1 MCPVGRTLV
10 SPVFVGRDAE
20 LAALTAALDA
30 AVAGDPAVVLL
41 SGEAGVGKT
50 RLVEEAAERASAAGV
65 RVLAGSC
72 IEMGGEGLPFGPL
85 AHALRSLMRDTSPE
99 QLDAFIGPARPELA
113 QVLPDLDPDSALS
126 TSPLSEGGTARLLE
140 LVVGVIERLAA
151 DRPLMFVI
159 EDLHWADQ
167 STLDLVALLVR
178 ALRAD
183 RVLVVVSFR
192 SDELHR
198 SHPLRPLVTG
208 WERVRAVQRIE
219 LGRLGRAEVAQQLE
233 AILGAPP
240 SARLVD
246 QVHERSEGNAFLVEE
261 ILGAVQGG
269 ADPDQLPLSLRDVLL
284 ARVERLDPSTQRLL
298 RIAAAGGRAVS
309 DRLLAAVAGL
319 EEAELDAAL
328 REAVEHH
335 VLVVDETERGYV
347 FRHALTRDAIY
358 GDTLPRERV
367 RIHTAYGEALSADPA
382 LAGGNVAV
390 AAALA
395 LHWRAAHDL
404 PRALEASI
412 EAAQLAA
419 GYAPAEALGH
429 LERALEIWPQV
440 PDAAE
445 RSDIDV
451 VEALRRAG
459 QSAYAAGA
467 LDRSLA
473 MFDEALAELGPD
485 ADPERR
491 ALLMEA
497 RVATLLDFGRA
508 DEAGLE
514 LERAAA
520 LLPPEPPS
528 DAQAVV
534 FTALA
539 VHRAIGADFDGARSA
554 AEQAVTA
561 ASGVG
566 SPGREASA
574 RMMLGMALVYLEQ
587 GDGGLVELEAGL
599 RLAEAAGDPVLALR
613 GHVNLS
619 DALQSLGRSRDAAE
633 VAVRGVELAARVGL
647 TRSVYGALVTLNYA
661 EALFHI
667 GQWDEAH
674 RLLTRA
680 MDNELANPYAGV
692 ILDHRARIAALAGRY
707 DAARADLDAARRL
720 LPARHGVQ
728 YSFAHP
734 FAAAEMERAL
744 GDATGAREDL
754 RRALEHEAVATI
766 PRYAWQ
772 LVWLGL
778 RVEAEASEPAPHRVA
793 ALAALTRELRATTP
807 PALAYRAL
815 AAAESARGA
824 GRDANW
830 TEAIDASRR
839 AGDPYLVAYALLRRA
854 EVACAAADRESAS
867 PAAQEAA
874 RLAAALGAA
883 PLLEEVRA
891 LARRA
896 RLRIEAAAP
905 EAEPAATGIDALGLT
920 QREREVLQL
929 LADGRSNPQ
938 IAAELFISR
947 KTASV
952 HVSNILGKLG
962 VASRGEAAAVAHR
975 LGLSAAGARSS

>member
-1 MCPVGRTLV
+1 MRPVGRTLV

-30 AVAGDPAVVLL
+30 AVAGDPAVVLV

-50 RLVEEAAERASAAGV
+50 RLVEEAAERASAAGA

-85 AHALRSLMRDTSPE
+85 AHVFRSLMRDTSPE
-99 QLDAFIGPARPELA
+99 ELDAFIGPARSELA
-113 QVLPDLDPDSALS
+113 QVLPELDPDSALH
-126 TSPLSEGGTARLLE
+126 TTPLGEGGTARLLE
-140 LVVGVIERLAA
+140 LVVGVIQRLAA

-159 EDLHWADQ
+159 EDLHWADR

-178 ALRAD
+178 ALQAD

-219 LGRLGRAEVAQQLE
+219 LERLGRADVARQLE

-309 DRLLAAVAGL
+309 DRLLAAVAGMD
-319 EEAELDAAL
+319 EAELDAAL

-335 VLVVDETERGYV
+335 VLVVDDTERGYV

-412 EAAQLAA
+412 EAAQLAS

-445 RSDIDV
+445 RSGIDV

-497 RVATLLDFGRA
+497 RAATVLDSGRD
-508 DEAGLE
+508 DEARLD

-520 LLPPEPPS
+520 LLPDDRPS
-528 DAQAVV
+528 DAR
-534 FTALA
+534 ALVLTTLA
-539 VHRAIGADFDGARSA
+539 SQRAIAGDFPGARSA
-554 AEQAVTA
+554 AEQAVVA
-561 ASGVG
+561 ATGVG
-566 SPGREASA
+566 GAAREAAA
-574 RMMLGMALVYLEQ
+574 RMMLGMALVYLE
-587 GDGGLVELEAGL
+587 GERGLLDLETGV
-599 RLAEAAGDPVLALR
+599 RLAEEAGDHAMTLR
-613 GHVNLS
+613 GHLNHS
-619 DALQSLGRSRDAAE
+619 DALQTLGRSRESLE
-633 VAVRGVELAARVGL
+633 VADRGMELAARVGL
-647 TRSVYGALVTLNYA
+647 TRSVYGVLVACNLA
-661 EALFHI
+661 EAQFHL
-667 GQWDEAH
+667 GQWDDGH
-674 RLLTRA
+674 RVLTRA
-680 MDNELANPYAGV
+680 VDHGLASPFASV

-707 DAARADLDAARRL
+707 DEARADIDTAHRL
-720 LPARHGVQ
+720 LPARHGGQ
-728 YSFAHP
+728 YSFARA
-734 FAAAEMERAL
+734 FAAAEIGRAL
-744 GDATGAREDL
+744 GDSAGAREEVY
-754 RRALEHEAVATI
+754 RALEHEALAPI
-766 PRYAWQ
+766 PRFAWQ
-772 LVWLGL
+772 LVWQGL
-778 RVEAEASEPAPHRVA
+778 RVEAEASEPAPDRVA
-793 ALAALTRELRATTP
+793 ALATLSSELSATTA

-815 AAAESARGA
+815 ANGES
-824 GRDANW
+824 GRTGRRETDW
-830 TEAIDASRR
+830 TEAIAASRR
-839 AGDPYLVAYALLRRA
+839 AGDPYLIAYALLRQA
-854 EVACAAADRESAS
+854 EVASAAADRESAS
-867 PAAQEAA
+867 AAVAGGRAAGHGARRGAAA
-874 RLAAALGAA
+874 R
-883 PLLEEVRA
+883 
-891 LARRA
+891 RRA
-896 RLRIEAAAP
+896 RAGTARAPADRRGRARGTGGRGRDRRIWPDPARARGAQTRRRRTV
-905 EAEPAATGIDALGLT
+905 EPSD
-920 QREREVLQL
+920 R
-929 LADGRSNPQ
+929 RS
-938 IAAELFISR
+938 A
-947 KTASV
+947 V
-952 HVSNILGKLG
+952 HQP
-962 VASRGEAAAVAHR
+962 
-975 LGLSAAGARSS
+975 

>member
-1 MCPVGRTLV
+1 MGAMRRSLV

-50 RLVEEAAERASAAGV
+50 RLVEEAAERASAAGA

-85 AHALRSLMRDTSPE
+85 AHAFRSLMRDASPE
-99 QLDAFIGPARPELA
+99 ELDAYIGPARSELA
-113 QVLPDLDPDSALS
+113 QVLPDLDPDSAPGAGS
-126 TSPLSEGGTARLLE
+126 IGKGGTARLLE
-140 LVVGVIERLAA
+140 LVVGVIERVAA

-159 EDLHWADQ
+159 EDLHWADR

-178 ALRAD
+178 ALRAN
-183 RVLVVVSFR
+183 RVLIVVSFR
-192 SDELHR
+192 TDELHR

-298 RIAAAGGRAVS
+298 RIAAAAGRTVS
-309 DRLLAAVAGL
+309 DRLLAAVAGM

-382 LAGGNVAV
+382 LAGRNVAV

-440 PDAAE
+440 PDAAQ
-445 RSDIDV
+445 RSGIDI
-451 VEALRRAG
+451 VEALGRAG

-473 MFDEALAELGPD
+473 MFDEALAELDPD

-497 RVATLLDFGRA
+497 RAAAVLDSGREP
-508 DEAGLE
+508 EARLE

-520 LLPPEPPS
+520 LLPAEPPS
-528 DAQAVV
+528 DARAVV
-534 FTALA
+534 LTALA
-539 VHRAIGADFDGARSA
+539 SQLAVVGDFEGALAA
-554 AEQAVTA
+554 AEQAVA
-561 ASGVG
+561 AATGRG
-566 SPGREASA
+566 APRREAAA
-574 RMMLGMALVYLEQ
+574 RMMLGMALAYLE
-587 GDGGLVELEAGL
+587 GDRGLPELETAL
-599 RLAEAAGDPVLALR
+599 RLATEAEDHATALR

-619 DALQSLGRSRDAAE
+619 DALQTLGRSRESAE
-633 VAVRGVELAARVGL
+633 VAERGMELAARVGL
-647 TRSVYGALVTLNYA
+647 TRSVYGVLVAINRA
-661 EALFHI
+661 EAQFHL
-667 GQWDEAH
+667 GQWDAGH
-674 RLLTRA
+674 RVLTHA
-680 MDNELANPYAGV
+680 IDTGPASPFASE

-707 DAARADLDAARRL
+707 EDARADLQAAHRL
-720 LPARHGVQ
+720 VPEPLGVQ
-728 YSFAHP
+728 YSFARS
-734 FAAAEMERAL
+734 FAAAEMSRAL
-744 GDATGAREDL
+744 RDAAGAREDL
-754 RRALEHEAVATI
+754 RRALEYEVAPI
-766 PRYAWQ
+766 ARYSWQ

-778 RVEAEASEPAPHRVA
+778 RVEAEASEPAPERVA
-793 ALAALTRELRATTP
+793 ALEGLSRELAAATP
-807 PALAYRAL
+807 PALAYQAL
-815 AAAESARGA
+815 AAAESARVA
-824 GRDANW
+824 GDDANW
-830 TEAIDASRR
+830 LAAIAATRT
-839 AGDPYLVAYALLRRA
+839 AGDPYLLAYALLRHA

-867 PAAQEAA
+867 PAVQEAA
-874 RLAAALGAA
+874 RLATALGAA
-883 PLLEEVRA
+883 PLLADITA

-896 RLRIEAAAP
+896 RVRIDGDAP
-905 EAEPAATGIDALGLT
+905 EAEPAGTGIDAFGLT
-920 QREREVLQL
+920 QREREVLEL
-929 LADGRSNPQ
+929 LAVGRSNPQ

-975 LGLSAAGARSS
+975 LGLQAAASPTS

>member
-1 MCPVGRTLV
+1 MRPMGRTLV

-30 AVAGDPAVVLL
+30 AVAGEPTVVLL
-41 SGEAGVGKT
+41 GGEAGVGKT
-50 RLVEEAAERASAAGV
+50 RLVEEAAGRANDAGA

-85 AHALRSLMRDTSPE
+85 AHVFRSLMRDTSPE
-99 QLDAFIGPARPELA
+99 ELDAFVGPARSELA
-113 QVLPDLDPDSALS
+113 RVLPDLDPDSAPS
-126 TSPLSEGGTARLLE
+126 AAPLGEGGTARLLE

-159 EDLHWADQ
+159 EDLHWADR

-178 ALRAD
+178 ALHAD
-183 RVLVVVSFR
+183 RVLVVASFR
-192 SDELHR
+192 TDELHR

-240 SARLVD
+240 SPRLVD

-261 ILGAVQGG
+261 ILGAVQSG

-284 ARVERLDPSTQRLL
+284 ARVERLAPSTQRLL
-298 RIAAAGGRAVS
+298 RVAAAGGPAVS
-309 DRLLAAVAGL
+309 DRLLAAVAGV

-367 RIHTAYGEALSADPA
+367 RIHTAYGDALSADPA

-395 LHWRAAHDL
+395 LHWTAAHDL
-404 PRALEASI
+404 PRALVACV

-419 GYAPAEALGH
+419 GYAPAEALRH

-440 PDAAE
+440 PDAAQ
-445 RSDIDV
+445 RTGIDI

-473 MFDEALAELGPD
+473 MFDDALAELGPE

-497 RVATLLDFGRA
+497 RAATVLDSGR
-508 DEAGLE
+508 EAEGRLD

-520 LLPPEPPS
+520 LLPDDPPS
-528 DAQAVV
+528 DARALVL
-534 FTALA
+534 TALA
-539 VHRAIGADFDGARSA
+539 SQRGVVGDFEGALAA
-554 AEQAVTA
+554 AEQAVA
-561 ASGVG
+561 AATRVG
-566 SPGREASA
+566 APGREATA
-574 RMMLGMALVYLEQ
+574 RIMLGMALVYVE
-587 GDGGLVELEAGL
+587 GARGLPELELGV
-599 RLAEAAGDPVLALR
+599 RLAEEADDHAIALR

-619 DALQSLGRSRDAAE
+619 DALQSLGRSRDSADVAE
-633 VAVRGVELAARVGL
+633 RGMELAARVGL
-647 TRSVYGALVTLNYA
+647 TRSVYGVIVAINLA
-661 EALFHI
+661 EAQFHI
-667 GQWDEAH
+667 GRWDDGY
-674 RLLTRA
+674 RVLTRA
-680 MDNELANPYAGV
+680 MDNGLASPFASV
-692 ILDHRARIAALAGRY
+692 ILDHRARIDALAGRY
-707 DAARADLDAARRL
+707 EDARTDLETAHRL
-720 LPARHGVQ
+720 LPAREGVQ
-728 YSFAHP
+728 YSVARA
-734 FAAAEMERAL
+734 FAAAEMARAR
-744 GDATGAREDL
+744 GDAAGAREDL
-754 RRALEHEAVATI
+754 RGALEHEAAAPI
-766 PRYAWQ
+766 ARYAWQ

-778 RVEAEASEPAPHRVA
+778 RVEAEASEPAPDRVA
-793 ALAALTRELRATTP
+793 ALEALSRELPATTP

-815 AAAESARGA
+815 AAAESTRVA
-824 GRDANW
+824 GREANW
-830 TEAIDASRR
+830 TEAIEATRT
-839 AGDPYLVAYALLRRA
+839 AEDPYLIAYALLRRA
-854 EVACAAADRESAS
+854 EVACEAADRESAS
-867 PAAQEAA
+867 SAAQEAA

-883 PLLEEVRA
+883 PLLGDVRA

-896 RLRIEAAAP
+896 RLRIEADAP
-905 EAEPAATGIDALGLT
+905 EAETTKAGIDAFGLT
-920 QREREVLQL
+920 QREREVLEL

-975 LGLSAAGARSS
+975 LGLRPTASPTS

>member
-1 MCPVGRTLV
+1 MGRTLV

-30 AVAGDPAVVLL
+30 AVDGEPAVVLL

-50 RLVEEAAERASAAGV
+50 RLVEEAAARASEAGA

-85 AHALRSLMRDTSPE
+85 AHAFRSLMRDTSPE
-99 QLDAFIGPARPELA
+99 ELDAFIGPARSDLA
-113 QVLPDLDPDSALS
+113 QVLPDLDPDSVPGTA
-126 TSPLSEGGTARLLE
+126 PLGEGGTARLLE

-159 EDLHWADQ
+159 EDLHWADR
-167 STLDLVALLVR
+167 STFDLVALLVR
-178 ALRAD
+178 VLHAD
-183 RVLVVVSFR
+183 RVLVVATFR
-192 SDELHR
+192 TDELHR

-219 LGRLGRAEVAQQLE
+219 LERLGRAEVARQLE
-233 AILGAPP
+233 AILGEPP
-240 SARLVD
+240 AARLVD

-261 ILGAVQGG
+261 ILGAVQNG

-284 ARVERLDPSTQRLL
+284 ARVERLDPSTQQLL
-298 RIAAAGGRAVS
+298 RIAAAGGTGVS
-309 DRLLAAVAGL
+309 DRLLATVAGQD
-319 EEAELDAAL
+319 EAELDAAL
-328 REAVEHH
+328 RDSVEHH

-367 RIHTAYGEALSADPA
+367 RIHTAYGDALSADPA

-404 PRALEASI
+404 PRALVACV

-445 RSDIDV
+445 RSGIDL

-473 MFDEALAELGPD
+473 MFDDALAELGPD
-485 ADPERR
+485 ADAERR

-497 RVATLLDFGRA
+497 RAATVLDSGR
-508 DEAGLE
+508 DEEARRD

-520 LLPPEPPS
+520 LLPDEPS
-528 DAQAVV
+528 DARALVL
-534 FTALA
+534 TALA
-539 VHRAIGADFDGARSA
+539 SQRAGSADFPGALSA
-554 AEQAVTA
+554 AEQAVA
-561 ASGVG
+561 AATGIG
-566 SPGREASA
+566 APAREAAA
-574 RMMLGMALVYLEQ
+574 RIMLGMALVYCE
-587 GDGGLVELEAGL
+587 GERGLSELEAGL
-599 RLAEAAGDPVLALR
+599 LLAEEAEDPVTALR

-619 DALQSLGRSRDAAE
+619 DALQTLGRSRESAE
-633 VAVRGVELAARVGL
+633 VAGRGLELAARVGL
-647 TRSVYGALVTLNYA
+647 TRSVYGVLAAINLA
-661 EALFHI
+661 EAQFHT
-667 GQWDEAH
+667 GGWEDGH
-674 RLLTRA
+674 RVLTRA
-680 MDNELANPYAGV
+680 MDHGLASPFASV

-707 DAARADLDAARRL
+707 EDARADLGAAHRL
-720 LPARHGVQ
+720 LPGRQGGQ
-728 YSFAHP
+728 YSVARA
-734 FAAAEMERAL
+734 FAAAETGRAL
-744 GDATGAREDL
+744 GDTAGAREAVHL
-754 RRALEHEAVATI
+754 ALEREAIVPI

-772 LVWLGL
+772 VVWLGL
-778 RVEAEASEPAPHRVA
+778 RVEAEAAAPAPDRVA
-793 ALAALTRELRATTP
+793 ALEALSRELPAPTP
-807 PALAYRAL
+807 PTLAYRAL
-815 AAAESARGA
+815 AAGESARIA

-830 TEAIDASRR
+830 AEAIEAARS
-839 AGDPYLVAYALLRRA
+839 AEDPYLIAYALLRQA
-854 EVACAAADRESAS
+854 EVACEAADREAAA

-874 RLAAALGAA
+874 RLAAEIGAA
-883 PLLEEVRA
+883 PLLADVRA

-896 RLRIEAAAP
+896 RLRIEAD
-905 EAEPAATGIDALGLT
+905 EPARAGTGIDAFGLT
-920 QREREVLQL
+920 QREREVLEL

-938 IAAELFISR
+938 IAEELFISR

-975 LGLSAAGARSS
+975 LGLSTAGARSV

>member
-1 MCPVGRTLV
+1 M
-10 SPVFVGRDAE
+10 
-20 LAALTAALDA
+20 
-30 AVAGDPAVVLL
+30 
-41 SGEAGVGKT
+41 
-50 RLVEEAAERASAAGV
+50 
-65 RVLAGSC
+65 
-72 IEMGGEGLPFGPL
+72 
-85 AHALRSLMRDTSPE
+85 
-99 QLDAFIGPARPELA
+99 
-113 QVLPDLDPDSALS
+113 
-126 TSPLSEGGTARLLE
+126 
-140 LVVGVIERLAA
+140 GVIERLAA

-159 EDLHWADQ
+159 EDLHWADR

-178 ALRAD
+178 ALRAA

-219 LGRLGRAEVAQQLE
+219 LERLGRAEVARQLE

-261 ILGAVQGG
+261 ILGAVQSG

-298 RIAAAGGRAVS
+298 RIAAAAGRAVS

-358 GDTLPRERV
+358 GDTLPRERA

-445 RSDIDV
+445 RSGIDV

-497 RVATLLDFGRA
+497 RAATVLDSRTRRRG
-508 DEAGLE
+508 
-514 LERAAA
+514 AARRSSA
-520 LLPPEPPS
+520 PRRCCPTSRPATRRRSVL
-528 DAQAVV
+528 
-534 FTALA
+534 TALA
-539 VHRAIGADFDGARSA
+539 SQRAIAGDFAGARSA
-554 AEQAVTA
+554 AEQAVAA
-561 ASGVG
+561 ASG
-566 SPGREASA
+566 GRRPRRARPAA
-574 RMMLGMALVYLEQ
+574 RMMLGMSLVYLEQ
-587 GDGGLVELEAGL
+587 GDRGLAELEA
-599 RLAEAAGDPVLALR
+599 A
-613 GHVNLS
+613 S
-619 DALQSLGRSRDAAE
+619 
-633 VAVRGVELAARVGL
+633 
-647 TRSVYGALVTLNYA
+647 
-661 EALFHI
+661 
-667 GQWDEAH
+667 
-674 RLLTRA
+674 
-680 MDNELANPYAGV
+680 
-692 ILDHRARIAALAGRY
+692 
-707 DAARADLDAARRL
+707 AARR
-720 LPARHGVQ
+720 G
-728 YSFAHP
+728 
-734 FAAAEMERAL
+734 
-744 GDATGAREDL
+744 G
-754 RRALEHEAVATI
+754 RRTM
-766 PRYAWQ
+766 RW
-772 LVWLGL
+772 
-778 RVEAEASEPAPHRVA
+778 RS
-793 ALAALTRELRATTP
+793 
-807 PALAYRAL
+807 
-815 AAAESARGA
+815 
-824 GRDANW
+824 
-830 TEAIDASRR
+830 
-839 AGDPYLVAYALLRRA
+839 
-854 EVACAAADRESAS
+854 
-867 PAAQEAA
+867 
-874 RLAAALGAA
+874 
-883 PLLEEVRA
+883 
-891 LARRA
+891 
-896 RLRIEAAAP
+896 
-905 EAEPAATGIDALGLT
+905 AAT
-920 QREREVLQL
+920 
-929 LADGRSNPQ
+929 
-938 IAAELFISR
+938 
-947 KTASV
+947 
-952 HVSNILGKLG
+952 
-962 VASRGEAAAVAHR
+962 
-975 LGLSAAGARSS
+975 

>member
-1 MCPVGRTLV
+1 MRPMGRTLV

-30 AVAGDPAVVLL
+30 AVAGEPTVVLL
-41 SGEAGVGKT
+41 GGEAGVGKT
-50 RLVEEAAERASAAGV
+50 RLVEEAAGRANDAGA

-85 AHALRSLMRDTSPE
+85 AHVFRSLMRDTSPE
-99 QLDAFIGPARPELA
+99 ELDAFVGPARSELA
-113 QVLPDLDPDSALS
+113 RVLPDLDPDSAPS
-126 TSPLSEGGTARLLE
+126 AAPLGEGGTARLLE
-140 LVVGVIERLAA
+140 LVVGVIERIAA

-159 EDLHWADQ
+159 EDLHWADR

-178 ALRAD
+178 ALHAD
-183 RVLVVVSFR
+183 RVLVVASFR
-192 SDELHR
+192 TDELHR

-240 SARLVD
+240 SPRLVD

-261 ILGAVQGG
+261 ILGAVQSG

-284 ARVERLDPSTQRLL
+284 ARVERLAPSTQRLL
-298 RIAAAGGRAVS
+298 RVAAAGGPAVS
-309 DRLLAAVAGL
+309 DRLLAAVAGV

-367 RIHTAYGEALSADPA
+367 RIHTAYGDALSADPA

-395 LHWRAAHDL
+395 LHWTAAHDL
-404 PRALEASI
+404 PRALVACV

-419 GYAPAEALGH
+419 GYAPAEALRH

-440 PDAAE
+440 PDAAQ
-445 RSDIDV
+445 RTGIDI

-473 MFDEALAELGPD
+473 MFDDALAELGPE

-497 RVATLLDFGRA
+497 RAATVLDSGR
-508 DEAGLE
+508 EAEARLD

-520 LLPPEPPS
+520 LLPDDPPS
-528 DAQAVV
+528 DARALVL
-534 FTALA
+534 TALA
-539 VHRAIGADFDGARSA
+539 SQRGVVGDFEGALAA
-554 AEQAVTA
+554 AEQAVA
-561 ASGVG
+561 AATRVG
-566 SPGREASA
+566 APGREATA
-574 RMMLGMALVYLEQ
+574 RIMLGMALVYVE
-587 GDGGLVELEAGL
+587 GARGLPELELGV
-599 RLAEAAGDPVLALR
+599 RLAEEADDHAIALR

-619 DALQSLGRSRDAAE
+619 DALQSLGRSRDSADVAE
-633 VAVRGVELAARVGL
+633 RGMELAARVGL
-647 TRSVYGALVTLNYA
+647 TRSVYGVIVAINLA
-661 EALFHI
+661 EAQFHI
-667 GQWDEAH
+667 GRWDDGY
-674 RLLTRA
+674 RVLTRA
-680 MDNELANPYAGV
+680 MDNGLASPFASV
-692 ILDHRARIAALAGRY
+692 ILDHRARIDALAGRY
-707 DAARADLDAARRL
+707 EDARTDLETAHRL
-720 LPARHGVQ
+720 LPAREGVQ
-728 YSFAHP
+728 YSVARA
-734 FAAAEMERAL
+734 FAAAEMARAR
-744 GDATGAREDL
+744 GDAAGAREDL
-754 RRALEHEAVATI
+754 RGALEHEAAAPI
-766 PRYAWQ
+766 ARYAWQ

-778 RVEAEASEPAPHRVA
+778 RVEAEASEPAPDRVA
-793 ALAALTRELRATTP
+793 ALEALSRELPATTP

-815 AAAESARGA
+815 AAAESTRVA
-824 GRDANW
+824 GREANW
-830 TEAIDASRR
+830 TEAIEATRT
-839 AGDPYLVAYALLRRA
+839 AEDPYLIAYALLRRA
-854 EVACAAADRESAS
+854 EVACEAADRESAS
-867 PAAQEAA
+867 SAAQEAA

-883 PLLEEVRA
+883 PLLGDVRA

-896 RLRIEAAAP
+896 RLRIEADAP
-905 EAEPAATGIDALGLT
+905 EAETTKAGIDAFGLT
-920 QREREVLQL
+920 QREREVLEL

-975 LGLSAAGARSS
+975 LGLRPTASPTS

>member
-1 MCPVGRTLV
+1 MRPMGRTLV

-30 AVAGDPAVVLL
+30 AVAGEPTVVLL
-41 SGEAGVGKT
+41 GGEAGVGKT
-50 RLVEEAAERASAAGV
+50 RLVEEAAGRANDAGA

-85 AHALRSLMRDTSPE
+85 AHVFRSLMRDTSPE
-99 QLDAFIGPARPELA
+99 ELDAFVGPARSELA
-113 QVLPDLDPDSALS
+113 RVLPDLDPDSAPS
-126 TSPLSEGGTARLLE
+126 AAPLGEGGTARLLE

-159 EDLHWADQ
+159 EDLHWADR
-167 STLDLVALLVR
+167 STLDLAALLVR
-178 ALRAD
+178 ALHAD
-183 RVLVVVSFR
+183 RVLVVASFR
-192 SDELHR
+192 TDELHR

-240 SARLVD
+240 SPRLVD

-261 ILGAVQGG
+261 ILGAVQSG

-284 ARVERLDPSTQRLL
+284 ARVERLAPSTQRLL
-298 RIAAAGGRAVS
+298 RVAAAGGPAVS
-309 DRLLAAVAGL
+309 DRLLAAVAGV

-367 RIHTAYGEALSADPA
+367 RIHTAYGDALSADPA

-395 LHWRAAHDL
+395 LHWTAAHDL
-404 PRALEASI
+404 PRALVACV

-419 GYAPAEALGH
+419 GYAPAEALRH

-440 PDAAE
+440 PDAAQ
-445 RSDIDV
+445 RTGIDI

-473 MFDEALAELGPD
+473 MFDDALAELGPE

-497 RVATLLDFGRA
+497 RAATVLDSGR
-508 DEAGLE
+508 EAEARLD

-520 LLPPEPPS
+520 LLPDDPPS
-528 DAQAVV
+528 DARALVL
-534 FTALA
+534 TALA
-539 VHRAIGADFDGARSA
+539 SQRGVVGDFEGALAA
-554 AEQAVTA
+554 AEQAVA
-561 ASGVG
+561 AATRVG
-566 SPGREASA
+566 APGREATA
-574 RMMLGMALVYLEQ
+574 RIMLGMALVYVE
-587 GDGGLVELEAGL
+587 GARGLPELELGV
-599 RLAEAAGDPVLALR
+599 RLAEEADDHAIALR

-619 DALQSLGRSRDAAE
+619 DALQSLGRSRDSADVAE
-633 VAVRGVELAARVGL
+633 RGMELAARVGL
-647 TRSVYGALVTLNYA
+647 TRSVYGVIVAINLA
-661 EALFHI
+661 EAQFHI
-667 GQWDEAH
+667 GRWDDGY
-674 RLLTRA
+674 RVLTRA
-680 MDNELANPYAGV
+680 MDNGLASPFASV
-692 ILDHRARIAALAGRY
+692 ILDHRARIDALAGRY
-707 DAARADLDAARRL
+707 EDARTDLETAHRL
-720 LPARHGVQ
+720 LPAREGVQ
-728 YSFAHP
+728 YSVARA
-734 FAAAEMERAL
+734 FAAAEMARAR
-744 GDATGAREDL
+744 GDAAGAREDL
-754 RRALEHEAVATI
+754 RGALEHEAAAPI
-766 PRYAWQ
+766 ARYAWQ

-778 RVEAEASEPAPHRVA
+778 RVEAEASEPAPDRVA
-793 ALAALTRELRATTP
+793 ALEALSRELPATTP

-815 AAAESARGA
+815 AAAESTRVA
-824 GRDANW
+824 GREANW
-830 TEAIDASRR
+830 TEAIEATRT
-839 AGDPYLVAYALLRRA
+839 AEDPYLIAYALLRRA
-854 EVACAAADRESAS
+854 EVACEAADRESAS
-867 PAAQEAA
+867 SAAQEAA

-883 PLLEEVRA
+883 PLLGDVRA

-896 RLRIEAAAP
+896 RLRIEADAP
-905 EAEPAATGIDALGLT
+905 EAETTKAGIDAFGLT
-920 QREREVLQL
+920 QREREVLEL

-975 LGLSAAGARSS
+975 LGLRPTASPTS

>member
-1 MCPVGRTLV
+1 MRLVGRTLV
-10 SPVFVGRDAE
+10 SPLFVGRDAE
-20 LAALTAALDA
+20 LAALTAALDT
-30 AVAGDPAVVLL
+30 AVAGDPAVVLV

-50 RLVEEAAERASAAGV
+50 RLVEEAAERASAAGA

-85 AHALRSLMRDTSPE
+85 AHVFRSLMRETSPE
-99 QLDAFIGPARPELA
+99 ELDAFIGPARSELA
-113 QVLPDLDPDSALS
+113 QVLPDLDPDSALH
-126 TSPLSEGGTARLLE
+126 TAPLGEGGTARLLE

-159 EDLHWADQ
+159 EDLHWADR

-219 LGRLGRAEVAQQLE
+219 LERLGRADVARQLE

-240 SARLVD
+240 GARLVD

-269 ADPDQLPLSLRDVLL
+269 ADPDQLPVSLRDVLL

-319 EEAELDAAL
+319 EEAEHDAAL

-335 VLVVDETERGYV
+335 VLVVDDTERGYV

-440 PDAAE
+440 PDAAQ
-445 RSDIDV
+445 RSGIDL
-451 VEALRRAG
+451 VEALGRAG

-473 MFDEALAELGPD
+473 MFDEALAELEPD

-497 RVATLLDFGRA
+497 RAAAVLDTGRES
-508 DEAGLE
+508 EARLE

-520 LLPPEPPS
+520 LLPAEPPS
-528 DAQAVV
+528 EARAVV
-534 FTALA
+534 LTALA
-539 VHRAIGADFDGARSA
+539 SQRAVVGDFAGVLAA
-554 AEQAVTA
+554 AEQAVVA
-561 ASGVG
+561 ATGVG
-566 SPGREASA
+566 ARRREATA
-574 RMMLGMALVYLEQ
+574 RMMLGMALAYLE
-587 GDGGLVELEAGL
+587 GERGLPELEAGIQ
-599 RLAEAAGDPVLALR
+599 LAEEAEDHATALR
-613 GHVNLS
+613 GHLNLS
-619 DALQSLGRSRDAAE
+619 DALQTLGRSRESAE
-633 VAVRGVELAARVGL
+633 VAERGMELAARVGL
-647 TRSVYGALVTLNYA
+647 TRSVYGVLVAINLA
-661 EALFHI
+661 EAQFHL
-667 GQWDEAH
+667 GHWDEGH
-674 RLLTRA
+674 GVLTRA
-680 MDNELANPYAGV
+680 IDTGLASPFASV
-692 ILDHRARIAALAGRY
+692 ILDHRARIAALAGRHE
-707 DAARADLDAARRL
+707 DARADLQAAHRL
-720 LPARHGVQ
+720 LPARWRG
-728 YSFAHP
+728 
-734 FAAAEMERAL
+734 R
-744 GDATGAREDL
+744 
-754 RRALEHEAVATI
+754 
-766 PRYAWQ
+766 
-772 LVWLGL
+772 
-778 RVEAEASEPAPHRVA
+778 
-793 ALAALTRELRATTP
+793 LATP
-807 PALAYRAL
+807 PVPARTS
-815 AAAESARGA
+815 AAPWSMR
-824 GRDANW
+824 R
-830 TEAIDASRR
+830 SRR
-839 AGDPYLVAYALLRRA
+839 LPATPGSSCGWACGSRPRPPSPRPTKWSRWRRY
-854 EVACAAADRESAS
+854 
-867 PAAQEAA
+867 
-874 RLAAALGAA
+874 
-883 PLLEEVRA
+883 
-891 LARRA
+891 
-896 RLRIEAAAP
+896 
-905 EAEPAATGIDALGLT
+905 
-920 QREREVLQL
+920 
-929 LADGRSNPQ
+929 
-938 IAAELFISR
+938 
-947 KTASV
+947 
-952 HVSNILGKLG
+952 
-962 VASRGEAAAVAHR
+962 
-975 LGLSAAGARSS
+975 

>member
-1 MCPVGRTLV
+1 MHAVGGTLV
-10 SPVFVGRDAE
+10 SPVFVGREAE
-20 LAALTAALDA
+20 LAALTAALEA
-30 AVAGDPAVVLL
+30 AVAGDPSVVLV

-50 RLVEEAAERASAAGV
+50 RLVEEAAGRADAEGV
-65 RVLAGSC
+65 RVLSGSC

-85 AHALRSLMRDTSPE
+85 AHALRSLMRDASPDE
-99 QLDAFIGPARPELA
+99 LDAFVGPARSELA
-113 QVLPDLDPDSALS
+113 RVLPDLDPESAPS
-126 TSPLSEGGTARLLE
+126 AMPLGEGGTARLLE
-140 LVVGVIERLAA
+140 LLVGVIERLAA

-159 EDLHWADQ
+159 EDLHWADR

-178 ALRAD
+178 ALSAS

-192 SDELHR
+192 TDELHR
-198 SHPLRPLVTG
+198 NHPLRPLVTG

-219 LGRLGRAEVAQQLE
+219 LGRLERDDVARQLE
-233 AILGAPP
+233 AILGERP

-261 ILGAVQGG
+261 ILGAVQSG
-269 ADPDQLPLSLRDVLL
+269 ADPDELPLSLRDVLL
-284 ARVERLDPSTQRLL
+284 ARVERLDPATQRLL
-298 RIAAAGGRAVS
+298 RTAAAGGRAVS
-309 DRLLAAVAGL
+309 DRLLAEVAGL

-328 REAVEHH
+328 RDAVEHH
-335 VLVVDETERGYV
+335 VLVVDDTERGYA

-358 GDTLPRERV
+358 EDTLPRERA

-404 PRALEASI
+404 PRALAAGV

-440 PDAAE
+440 PDAVE
-445 RSDIDV
+445 RSGIDL

-473 MFDEALAELGPD
+473 MFDEALAELGD
-485 ADPERR
+485 AADPERR

-497 RVATLLDFGRA
+497 RAAALLDVGRD
-508 DEAGLE
+508 DEARLE

-520 LLPPEPPS
+520 LLPDDPPS
-528 DAQAVV
+528 EAQAVV
-534 FTALA
+534 LTSLVTLRWMAG
-539 VHRAIGADFDGARSA
+539 VGEGAREAGERAVA
-554 AEQAVTA
+554 AATR
-561 ASGVG
+561 VG
-566 SPGREASA
+566 APGREAAA
-574 RMMLGMALVYLEQ
+574 RMMLGIALVYLDEA
-587 GDGGLVELEAGL
+587 DRGLRELEAGL
-599 RLAEAAGDPVLALR
+599 RLAEEVGDSVTALR

-619 DALQSLGRSRDAAE
+619 DGLQALGRSREAAE
-633 VAVRGVELAARVGL
+633 VSGRGMELAARAGL
-647 TRSVYGALVTLNYA
+647 TRSVYGALVTVNHA
-661 EALFHI
+661 EAMFYLGH
-667 GQWDEAH
+667 WDTA
-674 RLLTRA
+674 RSVLTSA
-680 MDNELANPYAGV
+680 LDGGLANPFAS
-692 ILDHRARIAALAGRY
+692 INLEDRARIDVLAGRY
-707 DAARADLDAARRL
+707 EDARADLEAAARL
-720 LPARHGVQ
+720 LPVRLGGQ
-728 YSFAHP
+728 YSAARAFAV
-734 FAAAEMERAL
+734 AEMERAV
-744 GDATGAREDL
+744 GDTAGARDDV
-754 RRALEHEAVATI
+754 RHALDEEAVATF

-772 LVWLGL
+772 LVWVGL
-778 RVEAEASEPAPHRVA
+778 RIEAEAAAPAPDRVGA
-793 ALAALTRELRATTP
+793 LEALAAALPASTP

-815 AAAESARGA
+815 AAAESARVQ
-824 GRDANW
+824 GRDADW
-830 TEAIDASRR
+830 AAAVEAGR
-839 AGDPYLVAYALLRRA
+839 AAEDPYLVAFALLRQA
-854 EVACAAADRESAS
+854 EAACAAGERDG
-867 PAAQEAA
+867 AAHAVQEGA
-874 RLAAALGAA
+874 RLAASLGAQ
-883 PLLEEVRA
+883 PLLDDARA

-896 RLRIEAAAP
+896 RLALDEDVP
-905 EAEPAATGIDALGLT
+905 EAQAAATGIDAFGLT
-920 QREREVLQL
+920 AREREVLAL

-975 LGLSAAGARSS
+975 LGLSAAGAGLS

>member
-20 LAALTAALDA
+20 LATLTAALDA
-30 AVAGDPAVVLL
+30 AIAGDPAVVLL

-50 RLVEEAAERASAAGV
+50 RLVEEAAERASEAGA

-72 IEMGGEGLPFGPL
+72 IEMGGDGLPFGPL
-85 AHALRSLMRDTSPE
+85 AHAFRSLMRDTSPE
-99 QLDAFIGPARPELA
+99 QLDEFIGPARSELG

-126 TSPLSEGGTARLLE
+126 RAPLGEGGTARLLE

-159 EDLHWADQ
+159 EDLHWADR

-178 ALRAD
+178 ALQGA

-192 SDELHR
+192 SDELYR

-219 LGRLGRAEVAQQLE
+219 LDRLERAEVAQQLE
-233 AILGAPP
+233 AILGTPP

-261 ILGAVQGG
+261 ILGAVQSG

-298 RIAAAGGRAVS
+298 RIAAAAGRAVS

-335 VLVVDETERGYV
+335 VLVVDDTERGYV

-358 GDTLPRERV
+358 GDALPRERV

-412 EAAQLAA
+412 EAAQLAS

-445 RSDIDV
+445 RTGIDV

-473 MFDEALAELGPD
+473 MFDDALAELGPH

-497 RVATLLDFGRA
+497 RAATVLDSGRD
-508 DEAGLE
+508 DEARLD

-520 LLPPEPPS
+520 LLPDES
-528 DAQAVV
+528 GDARASVL
-534 FTALA
+534 TTLA
-539 VHRAIGADFDGARSA
+539 SQRAIAGDFPGARSA
-554 AEQAVTA
+554 AEQAVVAATA
-561 ASGVG
+561 VG
-566 SPGREASA
+566 AAGREAAA
-574 RMMLGMALVYLEQ
+574 RMMLGLSLVYVE
-587 GDGGLVELEAGL
+587 GDSGLPELEAAL
-599 RLAEAAGDPVLALR
+599 RLAEEAADHALALR
-613 GHVNLS
+613 GHLNLS
-619 DALQSLGRSRDAAE
+619 DALQTLGRSRESAE
-633 VAVRGVELAARVGL
+633 VAERGAELAARVGL
-647 TRSVYGALVTLNYA
+647 TRSVYGVLVASNLA
-661 EALFHI
+661 EAQFHL
-667 GQWDEAH
+667 GHWDDGH
-674 RLLTRA
+674 RVLTRA
-680 MDNELANPYAGV
+680 IDHGLASPFASV

-707 DAARADLDAARRL
+707 DDARADIDTAHRL
-720 LPARHGVQ
+720 LPARHGSQ
-728 YSFAHP
+728 YSFARA
-734 FAAAEMERAL
+734 FAAAEIGRAL
-744 GDATGAREDL
+744 GDTAGAREEV
-754 RRALEHEAVATI
+754 RRALEHEALAPI
-766 PRYAWQ
+766 PRFTWQ
-772 LVWLGL
+772 LVWQGL
-778 RVEAEASEPAPHRVA
+778 RVEAEASERAPDRVA
-793 ALAALTRELRATTP
+793 ALATLSGELSATTP

-815 AAAESARGA
+815 ADGESGRA
-824 GRDANW
+824 GRREADW
-830 TEAIDASRR
+830 TEAIEASRR
-839 AGDPYLVAYALLRRA
+839 AGDPYLTAYALLRQA
-854 EVACAAADRESAS
+854 EVASAAADRETASAG
-867 PAAQEAA
+867 AQEAA

-883 PLLEEVRA
+883 PLLADVRA

-896 RLRIEAAAP
+896 RLRIDEDA
-905 EAEPAATGIDALGLT
+905 PAAQTDVAGIDAFGLT
-920 QREREVLQL
+920 RREREVLRL
-929 LADGRSNPQ
+929 VADGQSNPQ
-938 IAAELFISR
+938 IAEALFISR

-975 LGLSAAGARSS
+975 LGRDGAVS

>member
-1 MCPVGRTLV
+1 MRLVGRTLV
-10 SPVFVGRDAE
+10 SPVFVGRDTE

-30 AVAGDPAVVLL
+30 AVAGNPAVVLL

-50 RLVEEAAERASAAGV
+50 RLVEEAAGRATDAGA

-85 AHALRSLMRDTSPE
+85 AHAFRSLMRDTSPE
-99 QLDAFIGPARPELA
+99 ELDAFIGSARSELA
-113 QVLPDLDPDSALS
+113 QVLPDLDPDSAPS
-126 TSPLSEGGTARLLE
+126 ASPLGEGGTARLIE

-159 EDLHWADQ
+159 EDLHWADR

-183 RVLVVVSFR
+183 PVLMVVSFR

-208 WERVRAVQRIE
+208 WERVRAVQHIE
-219 LGRLGRAEVAQQLE
+219 LARLRRAEVARQLE

-240 SARLVD
+240 TARLVD

-261 ILGAVQGG
+261 ILGAVQSG
-269 ADPDQLPLSLRDVLL
+269 ADPDHLPLSLRDVLL

-335 VLVVDETERGYV
+335 VLVVDDTERGYV

-367 RIHTAYGEALSADPA
+367 RIHAAYGEALSADPG

-395 LHWRAAHDL
+395 LHWTAAHDL
-404 PRALEASI
+404 PRALVACV

-419 GYAPAEALGH
+419 GYAPAEALRH

-445 RSDIDV
+445 RSGIDV

-473 MFDEALAELGPD
+473 MFDEALAELGPA

-497 RVATLLDFGRA
+497 RAATLLDSGRD
-508 DEAGLE
+508 DEARLE

-520 LLPPEPPS
+520 LLPAEPPS
-528 DAQAVV
+528 DARAVV
-534 FTALA
+534 LTALA
-539 VHRAIGADFDGARSA
+539 AQRAVAGDFDGTRRA
-554 AEQAVTA
+554 AEQAVA
-561 ASGVG
+561 AARGVG
-566 SPGREASA
+566 APGREATA
-574 RMMLGMALVYLEQ
+574 RMMLGMALVYLE
-587 GDGGLVELEAGL
+587 GDRGLQELEVGL
-599 RLAEAAGDPVLALR
+599 RLAEEAEDHAMALR
-613 GHVNLS
+613 GHLNLS
-619 DALQSLGRSRDAAE
+619 DALQTLGRSRDSVE
-633 VAVRGVELAARVGL
+633 VAGRGMELAAHVGL
-647 TRSVYGALVTLNYA
+647 TRSVYGVLVAINQA
-661 EALFHI
+661 EAQFHL
-667 GQWDEAH
+667 GQWAEAH
-674 RLLTRA
+674 RVLTRA
-680 MDNELANPYAGV
+680 MDSGLASPFASV
-692 ILDHRARIAALAGRY
+692 ILDHRARIAALAGRHE
-707 DAARADLDAARRL
+707 DARTDLEAAHRL
-720 LPARHGVQ
+720 LPARHGTQ
-728 YSFAHP
+728 YSFARAL
-734 FAAAEMERAL
+734 AAAEMARAL
-744 GDATGAREDL
+744 GDAAGARKDL
-754 RRALEHEAVATI
+754 RRALQREAVAPI
-766 PRYAWQ
+766 ARYDWQ

-778 RVEAEASEPAPHRVA
+778 RVEAEASEAERDRVA
-793 ALAALTRELRATTP
+793 TLEALSRELPATTP

-815 AAAESARGA
+815 AAAESARVA
-824 GRDANW
+824 GREANW
-830 TEAIDASRR
+830 TEAIEASRR
-839 AGDPYLVAYALLRRA
+839 AEDPYPIAYALLRQA
-854 EVACAAADRESAS
+854 EVACEGADREAASA
-867 PAAQEAA
+867 AVQEAA

-883 PLLEEVRA
+883 PLLAEAHA

-896 RLRIEAAAP
+896 RLRIDADAP
-905 EAEPAATGIDALGLT
+905 AGEPAGTGIDGFGLT
-920 QREREVLQL
+920 QREREVLEL

-975 LGLSAAGARSS
+975 LGLRATASPTS

>member
-1 MCPVGRTLV
+1 MRPMGRTLV

-30 AVAGDPAVVLL
+30 AVAGEPTVVLL
-41 SGEAGVGKT
+41 GGEAGVGKT
-50 RLVEEAAERASAAGV
+50 RLVEEAAGRASDAGA

-85 AHALRSLMRDTSPE
+85 AHVFRSLMRDTSPE
-99 QLDAFIGPARPELA
+99 ELDAFVGPARSELA
-113 QVLPDLDPDSALS
+113 RVLPDLDPDSAPS
-126 TSPLSEGGTARLLE
+126 AAPLGEGGTARLLE

-159 EDLHWADQ
+159 EDLHWADR

-178 ALRAD
+178 ALHAD
-183 RVLVVVSFR
+183 RVLVVASFR
-192 SDELHR
+192 TDELHR

-219 LGRLGRAEVAQQLE
+219 LDRLGRAEVAQQLE

-240 SARLVD
+240 SPRLVD

-261 ILGAVQGG
+261 ILGAVQSG

-284 ARVERLDPSTQRLL
+284 ARVERLAPSTQRLL
-298 RIAAAGGRAVS
+298 RVAAAGGPAVS
-309 DRLLAAVAGL
+309 DRLLAAVAGV

-367 RIHTAYGEALSADPA
+367 RIHTAYGDALSADPA

-395 LHWRAAHDL
+395 LHWTAAHDL
-404 PRALEASI
+404 PRALVACV

-419 GYAPAEALGH
+419 GYAPAEALRH

-440 PDAAE
+440 PDAAQ
-445 RSDIDV
+445 RTGIDI

-473 MFDEALAELGPD
+473 MFDDALAELGPE

-497 RVATLLDFGRA
+497 RAATVLDSGR
-508 DEAGLE
+508 EAEARLD

-520 LLPPEPPS
+520 LLPDDPPS
-528 DAQAVV
+528 DARALVL
-534 FTALA
+534 TALA
-539 VHRAIGADFDGARSA
+539 SQRGVVGDFEGALAA
-554 AEQAVTA
+554 AEQAVA
-561 ASGVG
+561 AATRVG
-566 SPGREASA
+566 APGREATA
-574 RMMLGMALVYLEQ
+574 RIMLGMALVYVE
-587 GDGGLVELEAGL
+587 GARGLPELELGV
-599 RLAEAAGDPVLALR
+599 RLAEEADDHAIALR

-619 DALQSLGRSRDAAE
+619 DALQSLGRSRDSADVAE
-633 VAVRGVELAARVGL
+633 RGMELAARVGL
-647 TRSVYGALVTLNYA
+647 TRSVYGVIVAINLA
-661 EALFHI
+661 EAQFHI
-667 GQWDEAH
+667 GRWDDGY
-674 RLLTRA
+674 RVLTRA
-680 MDNELANPYAGV
+680 MDNGLASPFASV
-692 ILDHRARIAALAGRY
+692 ILDHRARIDALAGRY
-707 DAARADLDAARRL
+707 EDARTDLETAHRL
-720 LPARHGVQ
+720 LPAREGVQ
-728 YSFAHP
+728 YSVARA
-734 FAAAEMERAL
+734 FAAAEMARAR
-744 GDATGAREDL
+744 GDAAGAREDL
-754 RRALEHEAVATI
+754 RGALEHEAAAPI
-766 PRYAWQ
+766 ARYAWQ

-778 RVEAEASEPAPHRVA
+778 RVEAEASEPAPDRVA
-793 ALAALTRELRATTP
+793 ALEALSRELPATTP

-815 AAAESARGA
+815 AAAESTRVA
-824 GRDANW
+824 GREANW
-830 TEAIDASRR
+830 TEAIEATRT
-839 AGDPYLVAYALLRRA
+839 AEDPYLIAYALLRRA
-854 EVACAAADRESAS
+854 EVACEAADRESAS
-867 PAAQEAA
+867 SAAQEAA

-883 PLLEEVRA
+883 PLLGDVRA

-896 RLRIEAAAP
+896 RLRIEADAP
-905 EAEPAATGIDALGLT
+905 EAETTKAGIDAFGLT
-920 QREREVLQL
+920 QREREVLEL

-975 LGLSAAGARSS
+975 LGLRPTASPTS

>member
-1 MCPVGRTLV
+1 
-10 SPVFVGRDAE
+10 
-20 LAALTAALDA
+20 
-30 AVAGDPAVVLL
+30 
-41 SGEAGVGKT
+41 
-50 RLVEEAAERASAAGV
+50 
-65 RVLAGSC
+65 
-72 IEMGGEGLPFGPL
+72 
-85 AHALRSLMRDTSPE
+85 
-99 QLDAFIGPARPELA
+99 
-113 QVLPDLDPDSALS
+113 
-126 TSPLSEGGTARLLE
+126 
-140 LVVGVIERLAA
+140 
-151 DRPLMFVI
+151 MFVI
-159 EDLHWADQ
+159 EDLHWADR

-178 ALRAD
+178 ALHAD

-219 LGRLGRAEVAQQLE
+219 LQRLDRAEVARQLE
-233 AILGAPP
+233 AILGEPP
-240 SARLVD
+240 TARLVD

-261 ILGAVQGG
+261 ILGAVQSG
-269 ADPDQLPLSLRDVLL
+269 ADPEQLPLSLRDVLL
-284 ARVERLDPSTQRLL
+284 ARVERLDPSTHQLL

-319 EEAELDAAL
+319 EDADLDAAL
-328 REAVEHH
+328 RDAVEHH

-358 GDTLPRERV
+358 GDTLPRERA

-404 PRALEASI
+404 PRALVACV

-445 RSDIDV
+445 RSGIDV

-473 MFDEALAELGPD
+473 MFDEALAELRPD

-491 ALLMEA
+491 ALLLEA
-497 RVATLLDFGRA
+497 RAATVLDSGR
-508 DEAGLE
+508 DEEARRD

-520 LLPPEPPS
+520 LLPDEPS
-528 DAQAVV
+528 DARALVL
-534 FTALA
+534 TALA
-539 VHRAIGADFDGARSA
+539 SQRSMAGDFPGARVA
-554 AEQAVTA
+554 ADQAVA
-561 ASGVG
+561 AATVVG
-566 SPGREASA
+566 APGREAAA
-574 RMMLGMALVYLEQ
+574 RMMLGMALVYVE
-587 GDGGLVELEAGL
+587 GDPGLPELEAGL
-599 RLAEAAGDPVLALR
+599 RLAAEAEDHVMALR

-619 DALQSLGRSRDAAE
+619 DALQTLGRSHDSAE
-633 VAVRGVELAARVGL
+633 VAERGMELATRVGL
-647 TRSVYGALVTLNYA
+647 TRSVYGVMVAINLA
-661 EALFHI
+661 EAQFHT
-667 GQWDEAH
+667 GLWDEAH
-674 RLLTRA
+674 QVLTRTVDTEVA
-680 MDNELANPYAGV
+680 SPFASV
-692 ILDHRARIAALAGRY
+692 ILDHRARVAALAGRH
-707 DAARADLDAARRL
+707 DDARADIRTAHRL
-720 LPARHGVQ
+720 LPARHGAQ
-728 YSFAHP
+728 FSFARA
-734 FAAAEMERAL
+734 FAAAEMGRAL
-744 GDATGAREDL
+744 GDSAGAREDL
-754 RRALEHEAVATI
+754 RLALEHEAAAPVA
-766 PRYAWQ
+766 RYAWQ

-778 RVEAEASEPAPHRVA
+778 RVEAEASVPSPDQMA
-793 ALAALTRELRATTP
+793 ALAALSRELPATTA

-815 AAAESARGA
+815 AEAEAARAA
-824 GRDANW
+824 GRDADW
-830 TEAIDASRR
+830 TQALEACRSSD
-839 AGDPYLVAYALLRRA
+839 DPYLIAYALLRWA
-854 EVACAAADRESAS
+854 EVAFGAADRDSAA
-867 PAAQEAA
+867 PAVQEAA
-874 RLAAALGAA
+874 RLAAAIGAA
-883 PLLEEVRA
+883 PLLADVRA

-896 RLRIEAAAP
+896 RLRLDEEP
-905 EAEPAATGIDALGLT
+905 PGEPEPARAGIDAFGLT

-975 LGLSAAGARSS
+975 LGLSPAGAQTS

>member
-1 MCPVGRTLV
+1 MRPMGRTLV

-30 AVAGDPAVVLL
+30 AVAGEPTVVLL
-41 SGEAGVGKT
+41 GGEAGVGKT
-50 RLVEEAAERASAAGV
+50 RLVEEAAGRANDAGA

-85 AHALRSLMRDTSPE
+85 AHVFRSLMRDTSPE
-99 QLDAFIGPARPELA
+99 ELDAFVGPARSELA
-113 QVLPDLDPDSALS
+113 RVLPDLDPDSAPS
-126 TSPLSEGGTARLLE
+126 AAPLGEGGTARLLE
-140 LVVGVIERLAA
+140 LVVGVIERLAV

-159 EDLHWADQ
+159 EDLHWADR

-178 ALRAD
+178 ALHGT

-219 LGRLGRAEVAQQLE
+219 LDRLGRAEVAQQLE

-240 SARLVD
+240 SPRLVD

-261 ILGAVQGG
+261 ILGAVQSG

-284 ARVERLDPSTQRLL
+284 ARVERLAPSTQRLL
-298 RIAAAGGRAVS
+298 RVAAAGGPAVS
-309 DRLLAAVAGL
+309 DRLLAAVAGV

-367 RIHTAYGEALSADPA
+367 RIHTAYGDALSADPA

-395 LHWRAAHDL
+395 LHWTAAHDL
-404 PRALEASI
+404 PRALVACV

-419 GYAPAEALGH
+419 GYAPAEALRH

-440 PDAAE
+440 PDAAQ
-445 RSDIDV
+445 RTGIDI

-473 MFDEALAELGPD
+473 MFDDALAELGPE

-497 RVATLLDFGRA
+497 RAATVLDSGR
-508 DEAGLE
+508 EAEARLD

-520 LLPPEPPS
+520 LLPDDPPS
-528 DAQAVV
+528 DARALVL
-534 FTALA
+534 TALA
-539 VHRAIGADFDGARSA
+539 SQRGVVGDFEGALAA
-554 AEQAVTA
+554 AEQAVA
-561 ASGVG
+561 AATRVG
-566 SPGREASA
+566 APGREATA
-574 RMMLGMALVYLEQ
+574 RIMLGMALVYVE
-587 GDGGLVELEAGL
+587 GARGLPELELGV
-599 RLAEAAGDPVLALR
+599 RLAEEADDHAIALR

-619 DALQSLGRSRDAAE
+619 DALQSLGRSRDSADVAE
-633 VAVRGVELAARVGL
+633 RGMELAARVGL
-647 TRSVYGALVTLNYA
+647 TRSVYGVIVAINLA
-661 EALFHI
+661 EAQFHI
-667 GQWDEAH
+667 GRWDDGY
-674 RLLTRA
+674 RVLTRA
-680 MDNELANPYAGV
+680 MDNGLASPFASV
-692 ILDHRARIAALAGRY
+692 ILDHRARIDALAGRY
-707 DAARADLDAARRL
+707 EDARTDLETAHRL
-720 LPARHGVQ
+720 LPAREGVQ
-728 YSFAHP
+728 YSVARA
-734 FAAAEMERAL
+734 FAAAEMAR
-744 GDATGAREDL
+744 GDAAGAREDL
-754 RRALEHEAVATI
+754 RGALEHEAAAPI
-766 PRYAWQ
+766 ARYAWQ

-778 RVEAEASEPAPHRVA
+778 RVEAEASEPAPDRVA
-793 ALAALTRELRATTP
+793 ALEALSRELPATTP

-815 AAAESARGA
+815 AAAESTRVA
-824 GRDANW
+824 GREANW
-830 TEAIDASRR
+830 TEAIEATRT
-839 AGDPYLVAYALLRRA
+839 AEDPYLIAYALLRRA
-854 EVACAAADRESAS
+854 EVACEAADRESAS
-867 PAAQEAA
+867 SAAQEAA

-883 PLLEEVRA
+883 PLLGDVRA

-896 RLRIEAAAP
+896 RLRIEADAP
-905 EAEPAATGIDALGLT
+905 EAETTKAGIDAFGLT
-920 QREREVLQL
+920 QREREVLEL

-975 LGLSAAGARSS
+975 LGLRPTASPTS